1 MSRWKGFKR
10 IYDFIFFKL
19 MLIIRVRKARF
30 VRVFLFAGFTGV
42 EKYIQCT
49 KYFFIKDNDY
59 IFYNFVLIMWGQ

>member
-1 MSRWKGFKR
+1 
-10 IYDFIFFKL
+10 

-49 KYFFIKDNDY
+49 KYLFIKDNDY
-59 IFYNFVLIMWGQ
+59 IFYNFVLVMQGQ